1 MHNTSSRRTVIAGA
15 AASAVALCAT
25 PLRGA
30 EPTIHE
36 VNIQAFV
43 FDPPLV
49 EVRVGDII
57 RWINRDLAPHTAT
70 ADERGWG
77 TAALSQGA
85 TGDITVATPLCL
97 LLFLL
102 GFRMSAVGHPS
113 PTKGIYL

>member
-1 MHNTSSRRTVIAGA
+1 MHNTPSRRTVIAGA

-25 PLRGA
+25 PLRAA

-36 VNIQAFV
+36 VNIQGFA

-70 ADERGWG
+70 ADERGWD

-85 TGDITVATPLCL
+85 TGDITVTDGMETSYFCV
-97 LLFLL
+97 F
-102 GFRMSAVGHPS
+102 HPHM
-113 PTKGIYL
+113 KGAIKIV